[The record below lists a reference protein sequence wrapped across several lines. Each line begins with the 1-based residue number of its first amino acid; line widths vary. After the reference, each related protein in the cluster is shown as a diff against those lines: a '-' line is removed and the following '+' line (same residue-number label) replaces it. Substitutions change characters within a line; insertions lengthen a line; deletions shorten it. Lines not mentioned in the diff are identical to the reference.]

1 MGAVSLRSTM
11 AGRGIRTIAVEK
23 RMFSRLFNARI
34 RAAEAALKSER
45 LDEAFR
51 LASAPD
57 LRDNRQAAAVLQT
70 LAERLFQRARQRFAD
85 EQFTEALLD
94 LDKAE
99 VAGAPSDKVAELRA
113 QVRVVADEVNRQ
125 DRSRR
130 ARLEAA
136 RDRID
141 KGSLLAGRRILE
153 QAPQDDAEAQ
163 RLKQHA
169 EDRQE
174 QADRLYAEAGRLLD
188 QGQLSAAVERFR
200 RAKSLHPNAPTCAAL
215 EGRLCAAVLTRVREA
230 FESGRPRGAA
240 DELAILADL
249 GRDTPSR
256 REIEEALRWI
266 RESARALRAWQVDAA
281 RQGVLR
287 LLNLHPKVGWLR
299 KAAEDLKVLD
309 ERLMALQ
316 SGPLGERWDDTKIPS
331 PAGQAPIPGGLD
343 ETVLLA
349 KAPADMAL
357 LPERLLLII
366 DGGGSFLVHR
376 GDRISIGRAASSR
389 PADVAV
395 FSDLAEHHADVARM
409 EEDYFLFSPREVQVN
424 GVVTRQALL
433 QDGDRLV
440 MGRKA
445 RFTFRVPS
453 RRSASAVLELSDGT
467 RMADDVRRVILFRG
481 HAMIGVGPTV
491 HATCTA
497 AQRPLIL
504 YERAGQLWL
513 RPEGSAADPGT
524 AIPVPLGRSVEVEGI
539 RLIVK
544 DARRPNGLIPGPGG
558 KTA

>member
-1 MGAVSLRSTM
+1 MPGL
-11 AGRGIRTIAVEK
+11 GIRTIVVEK

-34 RAAEAALKSER
+34 KAAEAALKSER

-51 LASAPD
+51 LASAAD
-57 LRDNRQAAAVLQT
+57 LRDNRQAAAVLLT

-141 KGSLLAGRRILE
+141 KGSLLAGRRMLE

-163 RLKQHA
+163 RLKRHA

-174 QADRLYAEAGRLLD
+174 QADRLYREAERLLD

-215 EGRLCAAVLTRVREA
+215 ESRLCAAVLTRVREA

-240 DELAILADL
+240 DDLAILADL
-249 GRDTPSR
+249 GRDTSSR

-266 RESARALRAWQVDAA
+266 RESAQALRAWQVDAA

-287 LLNLHPKVGWLR
+287 LLNLHPKVAWLR
-299 KAAEDLKVLD
+299 KAADDLKVLD

-316 SGPLGERWDDTKIPS
+316 SGPLGERWDDAKIPS
-331 PAGQAPIPGGLD
+331 PAGQARTAAGLD

-349 KAPADMAL
+349 KAPSDMGL

-366 DGGGSFLVHR
+366 DGGGSFLLHR
-376 GDRISIGRAASSR
+376 GDRVSIGRAASSH

-395 FSDLAEHHADVARM
+395 FSDLAEHHADVART

-445 RFTFRVPS
+445 RFIFRTPS

-481 HAMIGVGPTV
+481 HALIGVGPTI
-491 HATCTA
+491 HATCTTA
-497 AQRPLIL
+497 RRPLVL

-513 RPEGSAADPGT
+513 RPESSAADPGT
-524 AIPVPLGRSVEVEGI
+524 AIPVPLGESVEVEGI

-544 DARRPNGLIPGPGG
+544 EARRPNGLVPGSGG
-558 KTA
+558 RMA

>member
-1 MGAVSLRSTM
+1 MPGL
-11 AGRGIRTIAVEK
+11 GIRTIVVEK

-34 RAAEAALKSER
+34 KAAEAALKSER
-45 LDEAFR
+45 LDEALR

-57 LRDNRQAAAVLQT
+57 LRDNRQAAAVLLT

-141 KGSLLAGRRILE
+141 KGSLLAGRRMLE

-174 QADRLYAEAGRLLD
+174 QADRLYAEAERLLD

-215 EGRLCAAVLTRVREA
+215 ENRLCTAVLTRVREA
-230 FESGRPRGAA
+230 FESGRPSGAA
-240 DELAILADL
+240 DDLAILADL

-266 RESARALRAWQVDAA
+266 RESAQALRAWQVDAA

-287 LLNLHPKVGWLR
+287 LLNLHPKVVWLR
-299 KAAEDLKVLD
+299 KAADDLKVLD

-316 SGPLGERWDDTKIPS
+316 AGPLGERWDDTKDPS
-331 PAGQAPIPGGLD
+331 PAGQARTPGGLD

-349 KAPADMAL
+349 KAPADMGL

-366 DGGGSFLVHR
+366 DGGGSFLLHR
-376 GDRISIGRAASSR
+376 GDRVSIGRAASSR

-395 FSDLAEHHADVARM
+395 FSDLAEHHADVART

-445 RFTFRVPS
+445 RFVFRTPS

-481 HAMIGVGPTV
+481 HALIGVGPTV
-491 HATCTA
+491 HATCTTA
-497 AQRPLIL
+497 RRPLVL

-513 RPEGSAADPGT
+513 RPESSAADPGT
-524 AIPVPLGRSVEVEGI
+524 AIPVPLGESVEVEGI

-544 DARRPNGLIPGPGG
+544 EMRRPNGLVPGPGG
-558 KTA
+558 RMA

>member
-1 MGAVSLRSTM
+1 M
-11 AGRGIRTIAVEK
+11 AGRGNRVIVVEK

-34 RAAEAALKSER
+34 KAAEAALKSER

-57 LRDNRQAAAVLQT
+57 LRDNRQAAAVLRT

-130 ARLEAA
+130 VRLEAA

-141 KGSLLAGRRILE
+141 KGSLLAGRRMLE
-153 QAPQDDAEAQ
+153 QAPQEDAEVQ

-174 QADRLYAEAGRLLD
+174 QADRLFGEAERLLD
-188 QGQLSAAVERFR
+188 QGQFSAAVERFR
-200 RAKSLHPNAPTCAAL
+200 RAKSLHPTAPTCAAL

-230 FESGRPRGAA
+230 FETGRPRGAA
-240 DELAILADL
+240 DDLAILADL

-256 REIEEALRWI
+256 RELEEALRWI
-266 RESARALRAWQVDAA
+266 RESAQALRAWQVDAA

-287 LLNLHPKVGWLR
+287 LLNLHPKVEWLR
-299 KAAEDLKVLD
+299 KAADDLKVLD

-316 SGPLGERWDDTKIPS
+316 SGPLGERWEDTRIPS
-331 PAGQAPIPGGLD
+331 PAGQAPTPGGLD

-357 LPERLLLII
+357 LPERLLLIV
-366 DGGGSFLVHR
+366 DGGGSFLLHR

-395 FSDLAEHHADVARM
+395 FSDLAEHHADVART

-445 RFTFRVPS
+445 RFTFRAPS

-481 HAMIGVGPTV
+481 HALIGVGPTV
-491 HATCTA
+491 HATCMTA
-497 AQRPLIL
+497 RRPLIL

-524 AIPVPLGRSVEVEGI
+524 AIPVPLGQSVEVDGV

-544 DARRPNGLIPGPGG
+544 ETRRPDGLIPGPGG
-558 KTA
+558 RMA

>member
-1 MGAVSLRSTM
+1 MGAVDLRSTM
-11 AGRGIRTIAVEK
+11 PGLGIRTIVVEK

-34 RAAEAALKSER
+34 KAAEAALKSER

-51 LASAPD
+51 LASAAD
-57 LRDNRQAAAVLQT
+57 LRDNRQAAAVLLT

-141 KGSLLAGRRILE
+141 KGSLLAGRRMLE

-163 RLKQHA
+163 RLKRHA

-174 QADRLYAEAGRLLD
+174 QADRLYREAERLLD

-215 EGRLCAAVLTRVREA
+215 ESRLCAAVLTRVREA

-240 DELAILADL
+240 DDLAILADL
-249 GRDTPSR
+249 GRDTSSR

-266 RESARALRAWQVDAA
+266 RESAQALRAWQVDAA

-287 LLNLHPKVGWLR
+287 LLNLHPKVAWLR
-299 KAAEDLKVLD
+299 KAADDLKVLD

-316 SGPLGERWDDTKIPS
+316 SGPLGERWDDAKIPS
-331 PAGQAPIPGGLD
+331 PAGQARTAAGLD

-349 KAPADMAL
+349 KAPSDMGL

-366 DGGGSFLVHR
+366 DGGGSFLLHR
-376 GDRISIGRAASSR
+376 GDRVSIGRAASSH

-395 FSDLAEHHADVARM
+395 FSDLAEHHADVART

-445 RFTFRVPS
+445 RFIFRTPS

-481 HAMIGVGPTV
+481 HALIGVGPTI
-491 HATCTA
+491 HATCTTA
-497 AQRPLIL
+497 RRPLVL

-513 RPEGSAADPGT
+513 RPESSAADPGT
-524 AIPVPLGRSVEVEGI
+524 AIPVPLGESVEVEGI

-544 DARRPNGLIPGPGG
+544 EARRPNGLVPGSGG
-558 KTA
+558 RMA

>member
-1 MGAVSLRSTM
+1 MPGL
-11 AGRGIRTIAVEK
+11 GIRTIVVEK

-34 RAAEAALKSER
+34 KAAEAALKSER
-45 LDEAFR
+45 LDEALR

-57 LRDNRQAAAVLQT
+57 LRDNRQAAAVLLT

-141 KGSLLAGRRILE
+141 KGSLLAGRRMLE
-153 QAPQDDAEAQ
+153 QSPESDAEAQ

-174 QADRLYAEAGRLLD
+174 QADRLYAEAERLLD
-188 QGQLSAAVERFR
+188 QAQLSAAVERFR
-200 RAKSLHPNAPTCAAL
+200 RAKSLHSNAPTCAAL
-215 EGRLCAAVLTRVREA
+215 ESRLCAAVLTRVREA

-266 RESARALRAWQVDAA
+266 RESAQALRAWQVDAA

-287 LLNLHPKVGWLR
+287 LLNLHPKVAWLR
-299 KAAEDLKVLD
+299 RAADDLKVLD

-316 SGPLGERWDDTKIPS
+316 SGPLGERWDDAKIPS
-331 PAGQAPIPGGLD
+331 PAGQAKTPGGLD

-349 KAPADMAL
+349 KAPTDMGL
-357 LPERLLLII
+357 LPDRLLLII
-366 DGGGSFLVHR
+366 DGGGSFLLHR
-376 GDRISIGRAASSR
+376 GDRISIGRAASR
-389 PADVAV
+389 HPADVAV
-395 FSDLAEHHADVARM
+395 FSDLAEHHADLVRTQ
-409 EEDYFLFSPREVQVN
+409 EDYFLFCPREMQVN

-445 RFTFRVPS
+445 RFTFRMPS
-453 RRSASAVLELSDGT
+453 RRSASAVLELSNGT

-481 HAMIGVGPTV
+481 HALIGVGPTV
-491 HATCTA
+491 HAVCMA
-497 AQRPLIL
+497 ALRPLIL
-504 YERAGQLWL
+504 YERSGQLWV
-513 RPEGSAADPGT
+513 RPEASAGDPT
-524 AIPVPLGRSVEVEGI
+524 AAICVPMGQSVEVAGV

-544 DARRPNGLIPGPGG
+544 PVRRPGGLIPGSGG
-558 KTA
+558 RL